1 MTRPELPYSASWTLA
16 DHVDRA
22 AAAWGNREALV
33 FGADRRTFDEFAD
46 ATFEL
51 ARSLLALGVG
61 AGDAVGV
68 ALPNGV
74 DALAALYGAAR
85 LGAVLVPLDVAV
97 SRGELREIVP
107 HADLRVLIAEAEL
120 ADELQIAD
128 APELRHVVR
137 HGPGENPECISWAE
151 LRALSNDVAAS
162 DVRRVQRRMRASDTA
177 MIVYAPPG
185 TTDRPTG
192 CRLSHE
198 GLVRSGRVLGEQRF
212 PMTEEDR
219 QFNPLPLSGLGAL
232 QPFNG
237 CLATGAAFVGMER
250 FDAQEALALLMA
262 ERCTVAFPAVDR
274 LWASVLDQ
282 PDLEEADLSQLW
294 LAAVDGDTELLAA
307 IAEVTPDVTQLSVY
321 GCTEAGG
328 LIALSHLD
336 DPLETR
342 IESAGRPFPGIELM
356 IVDPDSGEPLDPG
369 EEGEIAIRGWS
380 LFQGYQKARSA
391 LDDAG
396 FLHTGD
402 HGSLDEHGRLYHLTS
417 EREPLT
423 QDE

>member
-1 MTRPELPYSASWTLA
+1 
-16 DHVDRA
+16 VDRA

-51 ARSLLALGVG
+51 ARSLLALGVEP
-61 AGDAVGV
+61 GDAVGV

-85 LGAVLVPLDVAV
+85 LGAILVPLDITL
-97 SRGELREIVP
+97 SREELQELVP
-107 HADLRVLIAEAEL
+107 HADLRVLIAEADL
-120 ADELQIAD
+120 ADELRITD

-137 HGPGENPECISWAE
+137 HGPGENPECIAWHE
-151 LRALSNDVAAS
+151 LKALSADIAAAE
-162 DVRRVQRRMRASDTA
+162 VRRVQRRMRASETA
-177 MIVYAPPG
+177 MIVYSPPG
-185 TTDRPTG
+185 TSDRPTG

-198 GLVRSGRVLGEQRF
+198 GLVRSARVLGEQRF

-237 CLATGAAFVGMER
+237 CLATGAAFIGMER
-250 FDAQEALALLMA
+250 FDAQEALALLMD

-282 PDLEEADLSQLW
+282 PDLEEADLSKLW
-294 LAAVDGDTELLAA
+294 LVAVDGDAELLTA
-307 IAEVTPDVTQLSVY
+307 IAEVTPDVTQVSVY
-321 GCTEAGG
+321 GSTEAGG

-342 IESAGRPFPGIELM
+342 IESAGRPFHGIELK
-356 IVDPDSGEPLDPG
+356 ILDPDSREELEPG

-380 LFQGYQKARSA
+380 LFQGYQKARA
-391 LDDAG
+391 VLYDG
-396 FLHTGD
+396 FLRTGD
-402 HGSLDEHGRLYHLTS
+402 HGSLDDSGRLYHLTS

-423 QDE
+423 PDE

>member
-1 MTRPELPYSASWTLA
+1 MTRPEQLPYSASWTLA

-22 AAAWGNREALV
+22 AALWGNREALV
-33 FGADRRTFDEFAD
+33 FGADRRTFGDFAD

-61 AGDAVGV
+61 PGDAVGV

-85 LGAVLVPLDVAV
+85 LGAILVPLDVTIDTE
-97 SRGELREIVP
+97 ELHDLVP
-107 HADLRVLIAEAEL
+107 HADLRVLIAESEL
-120 ADELQIAD
+120 ADDLRITD
-128 APELRHVVR
+128 APQLRHVVR
-137 HGPGENPECISWAE
+137 HGPGENPECISWEE
-151 LRALSNDVAAS
+151 LKALSGDVSGA
-162 DVRRVQRRMRASDTA
+162 DVRRVQRRMRAGDTA

-198 GLVRSGRVLGEQRF
+198 GLVRSARVLGEQRF
-212 PMTEEDR
+212 PMTAEDR

-250 FDAQEALALLMA
+250 FNPQDALLLLMD

-282 PDLEEADLSQLW
+282 PDLDETDLSNLW
-294 LAAVDGDTELLAA
+294 LVAVDGDADLLTA
-307 IAEVTPDVTQLSVY
+307 IAEVTPDVTQVSVY
-321 GCTEAGG
+321 GATEAGG

-342 IESAGRPFPGIELM
+342 IESAGRPFHGVELK
-356 IVDPDSGEPLDPG
+356 IIDPDTGDELEPG

-380 LFQGYQKARSA
+380 LFQGYQKAQA
-391 LDDAG
+391 KLYDG
-396 FLHTGD
+396 FLRTGD
-402 HGSLDEHGRLYHLTS
+402 HGSLDESGRLFHLTS

-423 QDE
+423 PDE